1 MEQHL
6 PVANLDKKT
15 AAWARALGVMQTLRK
30 DCPWDAKQTNES
42 IRQNSI
48 EEMYELAD
56 ALVSGDPKEIKKECG
71 DVLEQL
77 LFYAMFGEEQGQFDM
92 GDICNSMCDKLVFRH
107 PHVFNPDGSL
117 ISQVGTR
124 GGESVDNAEDV
135 SKLWEIVKQK
145 EKDGNKTI
153 LSGIPSGLPSLIK
166 AYRMQ
171 DKARNAG
178 FDWEKKEDVWQ
189 KVREEIS
196 EFEVE
201 ANQWSAIASDE
212 NNSAEQRE
220 EARDKMEREFG
231 DLLFSLINAAR
242 LYKIKPDNALEKT
255 NQKFQRRF
263 TYVELKAREQGK
275 RLDQMTLAEMDA
287 LWDEAKQEERG
298 SSSNL

>member
-6 PVANLDKKT
+6 DVPNLDKKT
-15 AAWARALGVMQTLRK
+15 AAWQRALGVMQTLRK

-48 EEMYELAD
+48 EEMYELAE
-56 ALVSGDPKEIKKECG
+56 ALVKGDSNEIKKECG
-71 DVLEQL
+71 DVMEQL
-77 LFYAMFGEEQGQFDM
+77 FFYTMFAEEAGQFDM
-92 GDICNSMCDKLVFRH
+92 GDMLNSMCDKLVFRH

-124 GGESVDNAEDV
+124 GGENVSNAEDV
-135 SKLWEIVKQK
+135 SKLWEQVKQK

-153 LSGIPSGLPSLIK
+153 LSGIPSSLPSLIK

-201 ANQWSAIASDE
+201 ANRWSVITSDE
-212 NNSAEQRE
+212 NNTAEQRE
-220 EARDKMEREFG
+220 GARDQMEREFG

-263 TYVELKAREQGK
+263 TYVELEARKQGK
-275 RLDQMTLAEMDA
+275 RLDEMTLEEMDA
-287 LWDEAKQEERG
+287 LWDEAKAKG
-298 SSSNL
+298 M